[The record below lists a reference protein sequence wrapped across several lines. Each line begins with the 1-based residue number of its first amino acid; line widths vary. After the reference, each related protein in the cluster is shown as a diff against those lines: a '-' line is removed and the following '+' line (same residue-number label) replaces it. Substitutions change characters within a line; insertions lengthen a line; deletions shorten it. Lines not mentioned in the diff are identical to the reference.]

1 MISPIISVLAGLGMY
16 FACLK
21 TGFYANHPV
30 WSIIFCILAF
40 LAVQIII
47 SLIVRKLSNR
57 ITAVLQGIMQETQR
71 RITVKQNQFMRRP
84 LGQDQMI
91 QALEKEQAV
100 GIDQMIKA
108 LDLYNP
114 LYLWQPMLK
123 KQVNTMRMMFSYQK
137 REFDK
142 VDALM
147 KNCFLM
153 DAQSISM
160 KMARMYANKETD
172 KALDKF
178 YRRKCFRFRG
188 NDAVLTASVYA
199 WILVKQAEKYSAAKA
214 EKQEAEEGKKKAD
227 ARIAAAVKA
236 LADAK
241 VRTGDNPVIVKNWEA
256 LVNGK
261 LKQFSNAQIGDT
273 WYALHLEKPK
283 MQKVQQQV
291 RYR

>member
-1 MISPIISVLAGLGMY
+1 MISPIISVLVGLGMY
-16 FACLK
+16 FACLQ
-21 TGFYANHPV
+21 TGFYAKHPV
-30 WSIIFCILAF
+30 WSIVFCVLAF

-47 SLIVRKLSNR
+47 SLIIRKLSNR

-71 RITVKQNQFMRRP
+71 KIMVKQNQFMRRP
-84 LGQDQMI
+84 LGQEQMI
-91 QALEKEQAV
+91 RELEKEQAI

-142 VDALM
+142 VDELM

-160 KMARMYANKETD
+160 KMARMYANKEED

-178 YRRKCFRFRG
+178 YKKKCFRFRG

-199 WILVKQAEKYSAAKA
+199 WILVKRERFD
-214 EKQEAEEGKKKAD
+214 D
-227 ARIAAAVKA
+227 AIKV

-241 VRTGDNPVIVKNWEA
+241 IRTSDNPVIVKNWEA

-261 LKQFSNAQIGDT
+261 IKHFSNSQIGDT
-273 WYALHLEKPK
+273 WYALYLEKPK
-283 MQKVQQQV
+283 MQKVQQNV

>member
-1 MISPIISVLAGLGMY
+1 MLSPLISLVVGLGMY
-16 FACLK
+16 FACVQ
-21 TGFYANHPV
+21 TGFFAKHPA
-30 WSIIFCILAF
+30 WTIIFCVVGA
-40 LAVQIII
+40 LAVQITIALII
-47 SLIVRKLSNR
+47 RKLSNR
-57 ITAVLQGIMQETQR
+57 ITVVLQGIMQETQR
-71 RITVKQNQFMRRP
+71 KIMVKQNQFMRRP
-84 LGQDQMI
+84 LGQEQMI
-91 QALEKEQAV
+91 RELEKEQAV

-142 VDALM
+142 VDELM
-147 KNCFLM
+147 KNCFFM

-160 KMARMYANKETD
+160 KMARMHVNKETD
-172 KALDKF
+172 KVLDKF
-178 YRRKCFRFRG
+178 YKKKCARFRG
-188 NDAVLTASVYA
+188 NEAVLTVSVYA
-199 WILVKQAEKYSAAKA
+199 WILVKRERID
-214 EKQEAEEGKKKAD
+214 D
-227 ARIAAAVKA
+227 AIKV

-241 VRTGDNPVIVKNWEA
+241 ARTSDNPVIVKNWEA

-261 LKQFSNAQIGDT
+261 IKHFSNAQIGDT
-273 WYALHLEKPK
+273 WYALYLEKPK

>member
-1 MISPIISVLAGLGMY
+1 MLSPLISLVVGLGMY
-16 FACLK
+16 FTCVH
-21 TGFYANHPV
+21 TGFFSKHPA
-30 WSIIFCILAF
+30 WTIIFCVIAA

-47 SLIVRKLSNR
+47 SLIIRKFSNR

-71 RITVKQNQFMRRP
+71 KIMVKQNQFMRRP

-91 QALEKEQAV
+91 KELEKEQAI

-108 LDLYNP
+108 LDLYQP
-114 LYLWQPMLK
+114 LYRWQPMLK

-142 VDALM
+142 VDELM

-160 KMARMYANKETD
+160 KMARMYVNKEDD

-178 YRRKCFRFRG
+178 YKKKCFRFRG
-188 NDAVLTASVYA
+188 NDAVLTASTYA
-199 WILVKQAEKYSAAKA
+199 WILVKRERID
-214 EKQEAEEGKKKAD
+214 D
-227 ARIAAAVKA
+227 AIKA
-236 LADAK
+236 LADVK
-241 VRTGDNPVIVKNWEA
+241 IRTADNPVIVKNWEA

-261 LKQFSNAQIGDT
+261 IKHFSNSQIGDT

>member
-1 MISPIISVLAGLGMY
+1 MISPIISVIVGLGMY

-21 TGFYANHPV
+21 TGFYEQHPV

-47 SLIVRKLSNR
+47 SLVIRKLSNR
-57 ITAVLQGIMQETQR
+57 ITVVLQGIMQETQR
-71 RITVKQNQFMRRP
+71 KITVKQNQFMRRP
-84 LGQDQMI
+84 LGQEQMI
-91 QALEKEQAV
+91 KELEKEQAI

-123 KQVNTMRMMFSYQK
+123 KQVNTMRMMFCYQK
-137 REFDK
+137 REFDQ
-142 VDALM
+142 VDVLL
-147 KNCFLM
+147 KNCLLM

-160 KMARMYANKETD
+160 KMARMYANKEED

-178 YRRKCFRFRG
+178 YKRKCFRFRG

-199 WILVKQAEKYSAAKA
+199 WILVKRDRID
-214 EKQEAEEGKKKAD
+214 D
-227 ARIAAAVKA
+227 AIKA

-241 VRTGDNPVIVKNWEA
+241 VRTADNSVIVKNWEA

-261 LKQFSNAQIGDT
+261 IKHFSNSQIGDT
-273 WYALHLEKPK
+273 WYALYLEKPK
-283 MQKVQQQV
+283 MQKVQQNV

>member
-1 MISPIISVLAGLGMY
+1 MISPIISVLVGLGMY
-16 FACLK
+16 FACLQ
-21 TGFYANHPV
+21 TGFYAKHPV
-30 WSIIFCILAF
+30 WSIVFCVLAF

-47 SLIVRKLSNR
+47 SLIIRKLSNR

-71 RITVKQNQFMRRP
+71 KIMVKQNQFMRRP
-84 LGQDQMI
+84 LGQEQMI
-91 QALEKEQAV
+91 RELEKEQAI

-142 VDALM
+142 VDELM
-147 KNCFLM
+147 RNCFLM

-160 KMARMYANKETD
+160 KMARMYANKEED

-178 YRRKCFRFRG
+178 YKKKCFRFRG
-188 NDAVLTASVYA
+188 NDAVLTVSVYA
-199 WILVKQAEKYSAAKA
+199 WILVKRE
-214 EKQEAEEGKKKAD
+214 
-227 ARIAAAVKA
+227 RIDDAVKV
-236 LADAK
+236 LADTK
-241 VRTGDNPVIVKNWEA
+241 IRTSDNPVIVKNWEA

-261 LKQFSNAQIGDT
+261 VKHFSNAQIGDT
-273 WYALHLEKPK
+273 WYALYLEKPK
-283 MQKVQQQV
+283 MQKVQQNV

>member
-1 MISPIISVLAGLGMY
+1 MISPIISVLVGLGMY
-16 FACLK
+16 FACLQ
-21 TGFYANHPV
+21 TGFYAKHPV
-30 WSIIFCILAF
+30 WSIVFCVLAF

-71 RITVKQNQFMRRP
+71 KIMVKQNQFMRRP
-84 LGQDQMI
+84 LGQEQMI
-91 QALEKEQAV
+91 KELEKEQAI

-142 VDALM
+142 VDELM

-160 KMARMYANKETD
+160 KMARMYANKEED

-178 YRRKCFRFRG
+178 YKKKCFRFRG

-199 WILVKQAEKYSAAKA
+199 WILVKRE
-214 EKQEAEEGKKKAD
+214 
-227 ARIAAAVKA
+227 RIDDAVKV

-241 VRTGDNPVIVKNWEA
+241 IRTSDNPVIVKNWEA

-261 LKQFSNAQIGDT
+261 VKHFSNAQIGDT
-273 WYALHLEKPK
+273 WYALYLEKPK
-283 MQKVQQQV
+283 MQKVQQNV
-291 RYR
+291 RIFTIRSTSGSPC